1 MDKKDD
7 KKLGRGLSALIQN
20 SPQDGGY
27 KEVFI
32 SNIVPNPYQP
42 RIDAKKDIEDLAASL
57 KEHGVLSPLIVSKMD
72 DGRYQ
77 LIAGERRLN
86 AAKALKWEKIP
97 VIIKEA
103 STQDLLVY
111 AIVENF
117 QRKDLN
123 VMEEATAL
131 MNLKTTF
138 NLKNIEIAQQIGV
151 TDRSIRY
158 YLKILTLPQE
168 ITDALYQETLIYAH
182 AVALIRIDNKD
193 IQLQIYKKILKEKLS
208 PARTNDVVD
217 KILSSSPKLSQNK
230 LNILSQRTMT
240 IQNVLKS
247 FFGDEKVQ
255 IKRNI
260 KGIGSVILKFK
271 TDEELE
277 EIYKKINK
285 DFD

>member
-1 MDKKDD
+1 M
-7 KKLGRGLSALIQN
+7 
-20 SPQDGGY
+20 
-27 KEVFI
+27 
-32 SNIVPNPYQP
+32 
-42 RIDAKKDIEDLAASL
+42 
-57 KEHGVLSPLIVSKMD
+57 
-72 DGRYQ
+72 
-77 LIAGERRLN
+77 
-86 AAKALKWEKIP
+86 
-97 VIIKEA
+97 
-103 STQDLLVY
+103 
-111 AIVENF
+111 
-117 QRKDLN
+117 
-123 VMEEATAL
+123 
-131 MNLKTTF
+131 
-138 NLKNIEIAQQIGV
+138 
-151 TDRSIRY
+151 
-158 YLKILTLPQE
+158 
-168 ITDALYQETLIYAH
+168 
-182 AVALIRIDNKD
+182 
-193 IQLQIYKKILKEKLS
+193 KEKLS